1 MQVRNLGFQKSLFS
15 KIAKLASRLEQAVES
30 ELRVSF
36 GLTLSQFKALEALA
50 NLGQSTQREIAQVMG
65 VTPAVVTRQAEVL
78 ASRGLLTQ
86 RSNPKSRREN
96 LLELSPKGEEAVLS
110 ATRLVISSQQKV
122 LKDIDLQ
129 SETSLNRIL
138 DSLV

>member
-1 MQVRNLGFQKSLFS
+1 VQVRNLGFQKSLFS